1 MPSQENTRPS
11 SLVDVMT
18 KLMIILKVIFLSCLH
33 REEDNEYFD
42 ETVASQR
49 SQTRW
54 ARISRTPLKWMFC
67 TLFQMYTDFASSSLV
82 KTHVLVYIA
91 PNRRKGIREK
101 TLWHWSLLSV
111 YKDRATYCQNTSFH
125 SGYCKNTAPGVIKV
139 LHFFTHKLFQYPLQ
153 SMDFSCES
161 RKRFGQITCRDLRPE
176 FTSWFPSV
184 SWH

>member
-1 MPSQENTRPS
+1 MMPSQENTRPS

-82 KTHVLVYIA
+82 KTHILVYIA
-91 PNRRKGIREK
+91 PNRRKGIREQ
-101 TLWHWSLLSV
+101 TL
-111 YKDRATYCQNTSFH
+111 
-125 SGYCKNTAPGVIKV
+125 
-139 LHFFTHKLFQYPLQ
+139 
-153 SMDFSCES
+153 
-161 RKRFGQITCRDLRPE
+161 
-176 FTSWFPSV
+176 
-184 SWH
+184 